1 MDRLMEKFWCH
12 PRGLLTYLNVL
23 LVLVGPAL
31 YGCGP
36 IQASSAVG
44 DAKEAIERATVSR
57 ANEFARFPFHMAQNY
72 LDKAKEL
79 EGYSEY
85 AAAERFARRAEELA
99 NQSVLESKKW
109 QWHKSRLEKEL
120 RARARMGVK

>member
-1 MDRLMEKFWCH
+1 MEKLWCQLKGIH
-12 PRGLLTYLNVL
+12 TYLPILGL
-23 LVLVGPAL
+23 LVLVL
-31 YGCGP
+31 LCGCGP

-57 ANEFARFPFHMAQNY
+57 ADEFARFPFHMAQNY
-72 LDKAKEL
+72 LNKAKEL

-109 QWHKSRLEKEL
+109 QWNKSRLEKEL

>member
-1 MDRLMEKFWCH
+1 MEKFWH
-12 PRGLLTYLNVL
+12 HLKGMPIYRNVL
-23 LVLVGPAL
+23 WVLVGAML
-31 YGCGP
+31 FGCGP

-44 DAKEAIERATVSR
+44 DAREAIERATVSR
-57 ANEFARFPFHMAQNY
+57 ADEYARFPFHMAQNY
-72 LDKAKEL
+72 LSKAKEL

-109 QWHKSRLEKEL
+109 QWNKSRLEKEL